1 MPSALIAGFRANAPA
16 QGTLSDSFYGI
27 NGNNHGAE
35 KSPKRSQAATGNRPV
50 HRGGVKG
57 GTQLFTISEEA
68 EGQDAKDAQLS
79 QDSEG
84 FIAPAPMTR
93 RTNGKLSTFF
103 KRINFAY
110 KPMEVTE
117 GQKIRFVHEATMPS
131 HLARQ
136 EEIRRMQR
144 QQFIER

>member
-1 MPSALIAGFRANAPA
+1 
-16 QGTLSDSFYGI
+16 
-27 NGNNHGAE
+27 
-35 KSPKRSQAATGNRPV
+35 
-50 HRGGVKG
+50 
-57 GTQLFTISEEA
+57 
-68 EGQDAKDAQLS
+68 
-79 QDSEG
+79 
-84 FIAPAPMTR
+84 MTR
-93 RTNGKLSTFF
+93 RTNGKLTTFF

-144 QQFIER
+144 QQFIERQIKQRKSQVNLFRKYRIGELPDI